1 MPDIIKLLPDS
12 VANQIAAGEVIQ
24 RPASVVKELLE
35 NSIDSG
41 ADDIKLIIKDAGKT
55 SIQVIDNGRGMS
67 DTDARLSF
75 ERHATSKI
83 KNANDLFAIRSLG
96 FRGEALASI
105 AAIAH
110 VELKTK
116 KQDQELGTAIEI
128 NGSTFIDQSPC
139 SCQKGTSFTIKNL
152 FYNVPA
158 RRNFLKSNAAETRHI
173 YDEFFRVVLTY
184 PNISFSLYN
193 NTKQIYQ
200 LNKAILKQRIVNLM
214 GNNYNQRLIPVE
226 QKTDIIS
233 IKGFICKPEFAKK
246 TRGEQF
252 FFVNKRFIKNSYLN
266 HAVVNAFKELIPEN
280 TLPSYFIYFDIDP
293 TKIDINIHP
302 TKTEINFQD
311 NQVIYSILKAAI
323 RQSIGKYSLTP
334 TMDFDLDKS
343 LDFPEPNS
351 KTIIIPPKVSVN
363 PDFNPFDNN
372 NNNNNLSHK
381 NKSGNG
387 NRERLN
393 NENWSKLYDDFSV
406 KKHSPENEQTSIKQ
420 DENSAKN
427 ENIKSDSNE
436 DIFQLHNQYIVTK
449 TKSGIIIID
458 QQKAHERILYEEFLK
473 KSDNDEN
480 IVQNKLFCEEIKFPL
495 FDFNLINDLLD
506 DLNLLGFDISI
517 SEKKENTIIVNGAP
531 NSASNSDLKKLIEDI
546 LENFK
551 LNKTDLNINK
561 KINLAF
567 SMAKNLSSKKGVK
580 LHLEEMENIID
591 RLFACEA
598 PYSSPEGSP
607 TLIKFS
613 VEEIEKKFNA

>member
-41 ADDIKLIIKDAGKT
+41 ATEIKLIIKDAGKT
-55 SIQVIDNGRGMS
+55 SIQVIDNGCGMS
-67 DTDARLSF
+67 DTDARLCF

-83 KNANDLFAIRSLG
+83 TNANDLFAIRTLG

-110 VELKTK
+110 IELKTK
-116 KQDQELGTAIEI
+116 KENQELGTAIEI
-128 NGSTFIDQSPC
+128 KGSKFIDQYPC
-139 SCQKGTSFTIKNL
+139 SCQKGTSFSVKNL

-158 RRNFLKSNAAETRHI
+158 RRNFLKSNTVETRHI
-173 YDEFFRVVLTY
+173 FDEFFRVVLTN
-184 PNISFSLYN
+184 PEISFSLYN

-200 LNKAILKQRIVNLM
+200 LNSATLKQRIVTLM
-214 GNNYNQRLIPVE
+214 GNTYNKKLIPVE
-226 QKTDIIS
+226 QKTDIVS

-246 TRGEQF
+246 TRNEQF
-252 FFVNKRFIKNSYLN
+252 FFVNNRFIKNAYLN
-266 HAVVNAFKELIPEN
+266 HAVINSFKELIPEN
-280 TLPSYFIYFDIDP
+280 TFPSYFIYFDIDP

-311 NQVIYSILKAAI
+311 SQVIYAILKAAI

-343 LDFPEPNS
+343 LDFPEPTD
-351 KTIIIPPKVSVN
+351 KTNIIAPKININ
-363 PDFNPFDNN
+363 PDFNPFENN
-372 NNNNNLSHK
+372 KHSVNTRIS
-381 NKSGNG
+381 

-393 NENWSKLYDDFSV
+393 NENWSKLYNNFE
-406 KKHSPENEQTSIKQ
+406 KQTFNHEEEQLSINHKTDRANSEINQ
-420 DENSAKN
+420 DKYG
-427 ENIKSDSNE
+427 
-436 DIFQLHNQYIVTK
+436 DIFQLQNQFIITK

-473 KSDNDEN
+473 KSDNDDN
-480 IVQNKLFCEEIKFPL
+480 IVQKKLFSEEIKFPL
-495 FDFNLINDLLD
+495 FDFNLITDLLD
-506 DLNLLGFDISI
+506 DFNSLGFNISI
-517 SEKKENTIIVNGAP
+517 SEDKQNTIIINGAP
-531 NSASNSDLKKLIEDI
+531 NSASNSDLKKLIENI
-546 LENFK
+546 LENYK
-551 LNKTDLNINK
+551 LNKTDLNIDK

-567 SMAKNLSSKKGVK
+567 SMAKNLSTKKGVK
-580 LHLEEMENIID
+580 LHIEEMKNIID

-598 PYSSPEGSP
+598 PYSSPEGTP
-607 TLIKFS
+607 TLIKIS
-613 VEEIEKKFNA
+613 VEDIEKKFNI